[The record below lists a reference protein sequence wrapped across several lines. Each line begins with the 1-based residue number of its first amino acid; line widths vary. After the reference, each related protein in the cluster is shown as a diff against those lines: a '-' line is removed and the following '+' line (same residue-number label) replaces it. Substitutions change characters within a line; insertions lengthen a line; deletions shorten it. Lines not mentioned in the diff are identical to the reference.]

1 MGETKAKSDLANKM
15 KALAADHDAL
25 NEQFEE
31 ESAAKA
37 AIQTKLTKA
46 LADLGAGK
54 GGSGG
59 VDESVAAALEDAKK
73 KLNKKVKELED
84 ALMAAESKA
93 SSAEKLRFRLNEEN
107 EDLLLELERAQAA
120 AASADKKAK
129 KVDELVA
136 EGKKKDLDL
145 QGEVEKAQKDARA
158 AGAETVKIRGTLGDT
173 EEALDAAKKENRAL
187 AAEVASLKEN
197 LSEGGR
203 SNAEVDKIQR
213 KLGMENEELL
223 LALGEAEGALQQ
235 EEAKVLKLQLDFVAL
250 KASSDKKYADKENE
264 LDASRKNQQRQPASL
279 QATIDAE
286 LKLKADML
294 KEKSVGD
301 NKLIDLELH
310 WTRQRRELVTTR
322 R

>member
-1 MGETKAKSDLANKM
+1 MGEEATAAGEAAVASLKGKMAAAVAEANDETEAVKKAKAKSDKDKATVAAELGDAQGDLAAAKKAKASADKTIRGLDDQIAALKAKVEEQEGLLAESEDKAAKAAAAGANSAKALEESEHGASLLAKDKKNLEAALAEAVATGEAETKAKQDVTNKL
-15 KALAADHDAL
+15 KALNVDHEAL
-25 NEQFEE
+25 AEQLEE
-31 ESAAKA
+31 ETAAKA

-107 EDLLLELERAQAA
+107 EDLLLELKRAQAA

-136 EGKKKDLDL
+136 EGKKKALDL

-173 EEALDAAKKENRAL
+173 EL
-187 AAEVASLKEN
+187 SL
-197 LSEGGR
+197 R
-203 SNAEVDKIQR
+203 
-213 KLGMENEELL
+213 
-223 LALGEAEGALQQ
+223 
-235 EEAKVLKLQLDFVAL
+235 
-250 KASSDKKYADKENE
+250 
-264 LDASRKNQQRQPASL
+264 
-279 QATIDAE
+279 
-286 LKLKADML
+286 
-294 KEKSVGD
+294 
-301 NKLIDLELH
+301 
-310 WTRQRRELVTTR
+310 
-322 R
+322 